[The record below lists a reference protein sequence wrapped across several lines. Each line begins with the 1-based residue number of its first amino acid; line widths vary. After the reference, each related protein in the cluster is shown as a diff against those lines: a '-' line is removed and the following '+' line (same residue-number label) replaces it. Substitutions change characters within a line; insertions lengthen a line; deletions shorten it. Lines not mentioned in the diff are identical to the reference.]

1 MNTNTSN
8 SSPGA
13 HVAKDSNALSGKPSD
28 RPGKKPY
35 TRPRFH
41 QLDDVVENTKVT
53 TYTPNGAS
61 VCSVNGS

>member
-8 SSPGA
+8 SSLCA
-13 HVAKDSNALSGKPSD
+13 HVTKDSNAPSGD
-28 RPGKKPY
+28 RPDRPTKKPY

>member
-8 SSPGA
+8 PSLCA
-13 HVAKDSNALSGKPSD
+13 HVTQDSNAPSGDPSD

-61 VCSVNGS
+61 VCTPFGS